1 MSSRTTPFTSRLPE
15 LSEGGHPK
23 PVRNAIR
30 DLRGI
35 GRDMFTA
42 VGGGERWLREERE
55 AFDTALADEVL
66 RGEDD
71 EP

>member
-1 MSSRTTPFTSRLPE
+1 MSSRTTPFTGRLPR
-15 LSEGGHPK
+15 LSGGGHPK

-42 VGGGERWLREERE
+42 VGGGERWLGEERE
-55 AFDTALADEVL
+55 AFDAALANDFP
-66 RGEDD
+66 RRPDD
-71 EP
+71 ES